1 MTADEVAALKLG
13 EAPGGM
19 QGLVLQGPDDKLYSF
34 IIRPLLPAETE
45 WGSESARFC
54 VALAGV

>member
-45 WGSESARFC
+45 
-54 VALAGV
+54 